1 MDDLDGWLY
10 GCFSPWKYEEMWL
23 TDNSLWVCVGVCVF
37 RCLVMLS
44 VVSGASVAIAAN
56 VAVGIWVQSHG
67 PSCEAWL
74 FFSCLLVWS
83 DLLVSPEPSNQQLL
97 LSISALLWI
106 QLKPPSGA
114 AATFYQPL
122 RLFTKTPVCVCVLV
136 PLPYCRLTQEALK
149 KPEHHIIPLHWIL
162 LCVCF
167 FSVCINH
174 FMLNPT
180 KIIHRAVS
188 LLLFLCWLERRP
200 PPHTHA
206 LMSFHHLASDMESD
220 SQTFL

>member
-1 MDDLDGWLY
+1 MALWM
-10 GCFSPWKYEEMWL
+10 FFPWKYEEMWL

-122 RLFTKTPVCVCVLV
+122 RLFTKTPVCVCVCFSPTSVLQVNPGSTEKAWTSHNSTALDSLV
-136 PLPYCRLTQEALK
+136 CLF
-149 KPEHHIIPLHWIL
+149 
-162 LCVCF
+162 F
-167 FSVCINH
+167 FSLH
-174 FMLNPT
+174 
-180 KIIHRAVS
+180 
-188 LLLFLCWLERRP
+188 
-200 PPHTHA
+200 
-206 LMSFHHLASDMESD
+206 
-220 SQTFL
+220 